1 MNASFANPCRNT
13 QNEDGDTCKGTQM
26 SVGPKKNLEAQA
38 MQTREPHPPELM
50 GELGKEIYEQDIKH
64 LVEPDHNEE
73 IVAIDVDS
81 RKWALA
87 TEPREAVEN
96 LRQTHPEAFNILCVR
111 VKSWAVDLMRKTGT
125 GDRH

>member
-1 MNASFANPCRNT
+1 
-13 QNEDGDTCKGTQM
+13 
-26 SVGPKKNLEAQA
+26 

-50 GELGKEIYEQDIKH
+50 GQLGKDIYEQDIKH

-87 TEPREAVEN
+87 TQPREAVER
-96 LRQTHPEAFNILCVR
+96 LRQNHPVAFNILCVR
-111 VKSWAVDLMRKTGT
+111 VKSWAVDLMRRTARGEQPREN
-125 GDRH
+125 GID

>member
-1 MNASFANPCRNT
+1 
-13 QNEDGDTCKGTQM
+13 
-26 SVGPKKNLEAQA
+26 
-38 MQTREPHPPELM
+38 MQTREPHPSELM
-50 GELGKEIYEQDIKH
+50 GQLGKEIYEQDIKH

-87 TEPREAVEN
+87 TEPREAVEK
-96 LRQTHPEAFNILCVR
+96 LCQTHPEAFNILCVR
-111 VKSWAVDLMRKTGT
+111 VKSWAVDFMRTTAT